1 MKGKVIKIR
10 GYTDETKF
18 INSFNSE
25 TVLAKISSFSI
36 VFGGNSQTGSSI
48 FGNTTAATSGGIF
61 GQKPAASPFGGQMT
75 ATGTQQL

>member
-1 MKGKVIKIR
+1 MKIR

-25 TVLAKISSFSI
+25 TVSAKKCFISSFSI

-61 GQKPAASPFGGQMT
+61 GQKPAASPFGGQMA

>member
-1 MKGKVIKIR
+1 MNIR

-25 TVLAKISSFSI
+25 TVLAKKCFISSFSI